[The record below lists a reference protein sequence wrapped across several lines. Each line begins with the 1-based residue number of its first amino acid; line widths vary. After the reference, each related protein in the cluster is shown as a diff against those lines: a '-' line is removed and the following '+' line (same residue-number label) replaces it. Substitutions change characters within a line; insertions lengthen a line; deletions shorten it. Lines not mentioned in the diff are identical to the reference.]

1 MPGRRFNI
9 VDIRKILLLLR
20 DNKSDRAV
28 SREMEIHRDTVQR
41 YRQWA
46 LQQNLFTKPLLPL
59 GDLLELQKKTLPE
72 PLPPQNQSSVE
83 PFRETVI
90 KLRKENVKIRALF
103 QRIKERGYEGSYASV
118 YRFVTALEPQEPD
131 VCVRVE
137 TTPGEEA
144 QVDFGEVGR
153 LPDPITGVSRRVYVF
168 VMTLCFSRHQYIEF
182 VFDQKV
188 ETWLS
193 LHIHA
198 FAFFGG
204 VVTRIA
210 CDNLKSAIIRA
221 AWNDPLANLAYGECA
236 EHYGFR
242 IAPCRPYTPQH
253 KGKVERGVAYIKD
266 NFWAG
271 RELTS
276 LDKANRAGRE
286 WCLSEAG
293 LRVHGTTKERPMDRF
308 EQIERERLLPLPR
321 AAYDMAVM
329 KETKLHRDCYIVF
342 EGSYYSAPYRLVNQ
356 KLWVRGG
363 VAQVRLYDSAHRL
376 VATHER
382 ARKPGERLTHPDHLP
397 AYKLAGLL
405 VTREDCVLKAQSIGD
420 SASEIVAT
428 LLADPVL
435 DKMRTAGRLVR
446 LVERYSA
453 ARVEAACARALRF
466 SDPNYATVKRILHQ
480 GLDKA
485 EEAPVNPPDPY
496 EDFVFARSVEEMF
509 GASMG
514 EMTWN

>member
-1 MPGRRFNI
+1 MLSLGEL
-9 VDIRKILLLLR
+9 K
-20 DNKSDRAV
+20 
-28 SREMEIHRDTVQR
+28 E
-41 YRQWA
+41 
-46 LQQNLFTKPLLPL
+46 LQQ
-59 GDLLELQKKTLPE
+59 KTLPE
-72 PLPPQNQSSVE
+72 PLPPQNKSSVE
-83 PFRETVI
+83 PFRETVV
-90 KLRKENVKIRALF
+90 KLRKENVKMQALF

-118 YRFVTALEPQEPD
+118 YRFVNALEPQEPD

-137 TTPGEEA
+137 TQPGEEA

-153 LPDPITGVSRRVYVF
+153 LKDTASGTLRRVYVF
-168 VMTLCFSRHQYIEF
+168 VMTLCWSRHQYIEF

-188 ETWLS
+188 ETWLA
-193 LHIHA
+193 LHVRA

-204 VVTRIA
+204 VVARIA

-221 AWNDPLANLAYGECA
+221 AWNDPLVNLAYGECA
-236 EHYGFR
+236 QHYGFR

-253 KGKVERGVAYIKD
+253 KGKVERSVGYVKD

-271 RELTS
+271 REFNDLQE
-276 LDKANRAGRE
+276 ANRAGRE

-293 LRVHGTTKERPMDRF
+293 LRVHGTTKERPLDRF
-308 EQIERERLLPLPR
+308 EQTERERLLPLPR

-342 EGSYYSAPYRLVNQ
+342 EGSYYSAPYRLVSQ

-363 VAQVRLYDSAHRL
+363 VAQVRLYDDAHRL

-382 ARKPGERLTHPDHLP
+382 AQKPGERLTHPDHLP

-405 VTREDCVLKAQSIGD
+405 VTREDCVQKAQSIG
-420 SASEIVAT
+420 SAASEIVET
-428 LLADPVL
+428 LLADTVL
-435 DKMRTAGRLVR
+435 DKMRTAGSLVR
-446 LVERYSA
+446 LAQRYSPQ
-453 ARVEAACARALRF
+453 RVEAACARALRF
-466 SDPNYATVKRILHQ
+466 CDPSYTTVKRILHQ

-485 EEAPVNPPDPY
+485 EEAPVNPPVAF
-496 EDFVFARSVEEMF
+496 EDLVFARSVEELF
-509 GASMG
+509 GARMG